1 MCGRFATT
9 ITDKEMRSL
18 FGVDAAETIGDELP
32 ASYNVAPTQ
41 AVRMVVERPPT
52 GGKAEAGQEAGP
64 VRQIRTARWGL
75 VPSWAKDASIGN
87 RLINARSETVTAKPS
102 FRAAA
107 VRRRAIIPA
116 DGYYEWEKR
125 GGRKVPHFL
134 HPDGVL
140 AMAGLFEMWR
150 DPDKPDDDPDR
161 WLWTATILTRPATD
175 EFGHIHDRCPVVLPA
190 DFYAPW
196 LDRWLNGT
204 EDVQALI
211 SSIPDPQ
218 LTSYEVSTAVNSP
231 RNNSPDLLAPV

>member
-18 FGVDAAETIGDELP
+18 FDVDETQTVGAELP

-41 AVRMVVERPPT
+41 AVRMVVERPP
-52 GGKAEAGQEAGP
+52 AEGETEP

-75 VPSWAKDASIGN
+75 VPSWAKDTAIGN
-87 RLINARSETVTAKPS
+87 RLINARSETVTSKPS

-107 VRRRAIIPA
+107 VKRRAIIPA

-125 GGRKVPHFL
+125 DGRKVPHFL

-140 AMAGLFEMWR
+140 AMAGLFEMRR
-150 DPDKPDDDPDR
+150 DTEKDDDDPDR

-175 EFGHIHDRCPVVLPA
+175 ELGHIHDRCPVVLPG
-190 DFYAPW
+190 DLYAPW
-196 LDRWLNGT
+196 LDRGLNGKD
-204 EDVQALI
+204 EVIALI
-211 SSIPDPQ
+211 DSIPDPQ
-218 LTSYEVSTAVNSP
+218 LTSYEVSTAVNNP
-231 RNNSPDLLAPV
+231 RNNNPDLLAPV